1 MSIRSEALA
10 TRLEEGVARLA
21 TLAEGL
27 TPAEWAT
34 PIPKDGRTVGV
45 VVHHVGNMFP
55 IEMQVALTVAK
66 GDPVEGVTW
75 EAVHAIN
82 KEHAAAQARVTKEEA
97 VEFLRTRARSAA
109 QGIRALSD
117 AELDRAAPVSLY
129 GDAPV
134 TCQFML
140 EDHAVRHC
148 WHHLDKIRRALGR

>member
-1 MSIRSEALA
+1 MSVRAEALA
-10 TRLEEGVARLA
+10 ARLDEGVARLA
-21 TLAEGL
+21 KLAEGL
-27 TPAEWAT
+27 SPAEWRT
-34 PIPKDGRTVGV
+34 PVPKDGRAVGV

-66 GDPVEGVTW
+66 GEPVQGVTW
-75 EAVHAIN
+75 DVVHAIN
-82 KEHAAAQARVTKEEA
+82 AEHAAAQVQVGRAEA
-97 VEFLRTRARSAA
+97 IDFLRAQARQAA
-109 QGIRALSD
+109 AGVRALTD
-117 AELDRAAPVSLY
+117 AELDRAAAVSLY

>member
-1 MSIRSEALA
+1 MSNRSEALA
-10 TRLEEGVARLA
+10 SRLEDGVARLA

-27 TPAEWAT
+27 TAAEWAT
-34 PIPKDGRTVGV
+34 PVPKDGRTVGV

-66 GDPVEGVTW
+66 GDPVQGVTW
-75 EAVHAIN
+75 DAVHAIN
-82 KEHAAAQARVTKEEA
+82 KEHAAAQVRVTKAEA
-97 VEFLRTRARSAA
+97 VEFLRTQARSAA
-109 QGIRALSD
+109 KGIRALSD